1 MKPFWL
7 CLWFCLCLMAGPA
20 TAAIDVH
27 DDHGNMVSLPQ
38 PARRVISLAPHVTE
52 LLFAAGGGDR
62 LVGAVTYSDYPDA
75 AKRIPRVG
83 DNRQVD
89 LERIIAMKPDLVVI
103 WRHGGSERQ
112 LAQLRQ
118 LGIPLFYS
126 EPHKLD
132 DIPDSVLRLGLLMG
146 TSQQAQRVA
155 DELRA
160 TLSSLAT
167 SYGHRPTVR
176 LFYQVWDKPLYTLN
190 GRHIIG
196 DALHLCGGENVFAD
210 LPATAPTVSI
220 EAVLQADPEAIIGT
234 AERHPADGG
243 VAMWK
248 RYPMMRAVKGDNLIT
263 LDGNLLNRPG
273 PRLIAGTAILC
284 KKLEQVRQHRKAMP

>member
-1 MKPFWL
+1 MKFFWL
-7 CLWFCLCLMAGPA
+7 CLCLAAGTA
-20 TAAIDVH
+20 TAAIGIR

-62 LVGAVTYSDYPDA
+62 LVGAVSYSDYPEA

-89 LERIIAMKPDLVVI
+89 LERILAMKPDLVVV

-126 EPHKLD
+126 EPRQLD

-146 TSQQAQRVA
+146 TGQEAQRVA
-155 DELRA
+155 AELRA
-160 TLSSLAT
+160 TLSSLAA
-167 SYGHRPTVR
+167 SYGKRPAVR
-176 LFYQVWDKPLYTLN
+176 VFYQVWYRPLYTLS
-190 GRHIIG
+190 GRHIVS
-196 DALHLCGGENVFAD
+196 DALRLCGGENVFAD
-210 LPATAPTVSI
+210 LPAIAPTVGV
-220 EAVLQADPEAIIGT
+220 EAVLREDPEAIVGT

-243 VAMWK
+243 VDMWK
-248 RYPMMRAVKGDNLIT
+248 RYPMMRAVKGGNLIT
-263 LDGNLLNRPG
+263 MDGNLLNRPG
-273 PRLIAGTAILC
+273 PRMIAGTASLC
-284 KKLEQVRQHRKAMP
+284 KKLEQVRQHRSAAP